1 MVDGMALFVG
11 LLVWAASFSFWIA
24 LVPEPAVKVTQD
36 QLRLR
41 GEMLLITEES
51 ELRAPFTQRVLVPL
65 AQNLLRRVGS
75 WVPPRNIQRLH
86 HDLAVAG
93 NPGGLTVMEF
103 MGLRLLSGV
112 VAGGIG
118 FLGFLAGSRSTRGLV
133 FMVVLGIL
141 GFYLPNF
148 WLKRRMSA
156 RQNEILRALPDALDM
171 LTIAVDAGLGFDSAL
186 LMIGEKWDHAL
197 AQEFNRVVA
206 ETRLGKR
213 RRDALRDLADRVDV
227 PDLTN
232 FVAVLVQADQ
242 LGMDISRVLHTQA
255 EQLRVRRRQRAEE
268 KAHQAPIKMLFP
280 LVFLIFPAMF
290 IVILGPS
297 APLFIELFADLAR
310 QPTRLF

>member
-1 MVDGMALFVG
+1 MDGMALFIG
-11 LLVWAASFSFWIA
+11 LLVWAASFSLWIA
-24 LVPEPAVKVTQD
+24 LGPEPTVKVTQD
-36 QLRLR
+36 QLRPG
-41 GEMLLITEES
+41 GEMLLTAEES
-51 ELRAPFTQRVLVPL
+51 ELRAPFTQRVLAPL
-65 AQNLLRRVGS
+65 AQNLLRRVGG
-75 WVPPRNIQRLH
+75 WVPSRNIQRLQ

-93 NPGGLTVMEF
+93 NPGGLTAMEF

-112 VAGGIG
+112 MGGGIG
-118 FLGFLAGSRSTRGLV
+118 FLGLAGSRSTTGLV
-133 FMVVLGIL
+133 FVAVLGIL

-156 RQNEILRALPDALDM
+156 RQSEIVRALPDALDM
-171 LTIAVDAGLGFDSAL
+171 LTIAVDAGLGFDAAL

-206 ETRLGKR
+206 ETQLGKR

-297 APLFIELFADLAR
+297 APLFIELFIDLTR